1 MLAKRKCIDVEMTH
15 IKDAR
20 HANFISRHVREKRKY
35 EAEDE
40 ARFRKVFWC
49 KKSSKFG
56 SKMECIVFHW
66 NFYHGL
72 CLLEKSGFSL
82 EVENY
87 SFS

>member
-40 ARFRKVFWC
+40 ARFRKVFSC
-49 KKSSKFG
+49 QNFKPKFHAKIQSQNG
-56 SKMECIVFHW
+56 
-66 NFYHGL
+66 
-72 CLLEKSGFSL
+72 LLEAFNVIKHGSSVKIQ
-82 EVENY
+82 EISEK
-87 SFS
+87 